1 MEEMTSPLP
10 VSRLVDLLRETV
22 EDNFFRVA
30 VEGEISN
37 FSSPSSGH
45 LYFTLKDASAQLR
58 AVMFRGSTRMLQV
71 KPADGMQVV
80 CRGRITIY
88 PQRGDVQMIV
98 ESLEGVGAGDLQR
111 TFEQLKQKLDAEGLF
126 AADRKKPLPA
136 WPQVIGVVTSSSGA
150 AIHDILHVLER
161 RGVGVTVR
169 LCPVRV
175 QGEDAALEIAS
186 AIGLLNG
193 QPDIDVLI
201 VGRGGGSLEDLWA
214 FNEEP
219 VARAIAASRLPV
231 ISAVGHEIDVSIAD
245 FVSDLRA
252 ATPTAAAEL
261 VAKSRLELEAH
272 LDRQRMQL
280 ASQMRQRLQS
290 GRLQLSPLQRR
301 LVSPQMQ
308 LALRRQQVVAWQQRL
323 GSTFNRYLDRQK
335 TRTAGFAGRL
345 DALSPLRTLER
356 GYAIALR
363 ESDGTAVHDASTLAA
378 GDRLQLRLEKGAALV
393 VVDEVQA

>member
-1 MEEMTSPLP
+1 MEGNSPPLP

-22 EDNFFRVA
+22 EDNFFQVA

-37 FSSPSSGH
+37 LARPSSGH
-45 LYFTLKDASAQLR
+45 LYFTLKDAAAQLR
-58 AVMFRGSTRMLQV
+58 AVMFRGSARMLRL
-71 KPADGMQVV
+71 PPEDGLQVV
-80 CRGRITIY
+80 CRGRITVY
-88 PQRGDVQMIV
+88 PQRGDVQMVV

-111 TFEQLKQKLDAEGLF
+111 AFEQLKRKLDAEGLF
-126 AADRKKPLPA
+126 DAARKQPLPA
-136 WPQVIGVVTSSSGA
+136 WPQVVGVVTSPSGA
-150 AIHDILHVLER
+150 AIHDILRVLER
-161 RGVGVTVR
+161 RGVGVVVR

-175 QGEDAALEIAS
+175 QGEGAAQEIAR
-186 AIGLLNG
+186 AITLLNE

-245 FVSDLRA
+245 FVADLRA
-252 ATPTAAAEL
+252 ATPTAAAEM

-280 ASQMRQRLQS
+280 AALMRQRLQ
-290 GRLQLSPLQRR
+290 RWQLLLAPLQRR

-308 LALRRQQVVAWQQRL
+308 LTLRRQQTGGWQRRL
-323 GSTFNRYLDRQK
+323 DNAMKHRVDRQ
-335 TRTAGFAGRL
+335 RSRVAALAGRL
-345 DALSPLRTLER
+345 DALSPLRTLQR

-363 ESDGTAVHDASTLAA
+363 ESDGTAVHDATMLAA
-378 GDRLQLRLEKGAALV
+378 GERLQLRLEKGAARV
-393 VVDEVQA
+393 VVEEVQG